1 MTDDF
6 AAFPSTIELSRT
18 QPARRYTRRADL
30 IAIHGALPSGLAAG
44 EGETLAPGITLL
56 PSGPAGRVHSGARV
70 TPVYVLDTGAQ
81 PLVPTGRVL
90 VRFAEGESAEGHRG
104 DLESAGYRLAESL
117 PYARHAVWVESPQGW
132 GAALRDLPRLDSLPG
147 VVHVEPEM
155 VGRRATR

>member
-1 MTDDF
+1 MTDDL
-6 AAFPSTIELSRT
+6 AAFPSTIELGRT
-18 QPARRYTRRADL
+18 RPPRRYARSADL

-56 PSGPAGRVHSGARV
+56 PSGLATRVASGVRV
-70 TPVYVLDTGAQ
+70 TPVYVLATGTQ

-90 VRFAEGESAEGHRG
+90 VRFAESESAEAHRR
-104 DLESAGYRLAESL
+104 DIESAGYRLVESL
-117 PYARHAVWVESPQGW
+117 PYARHAVWLESPQSW
-132 GAALRDLPRLDSLPG
+132 GAALRDLPRLESLPG